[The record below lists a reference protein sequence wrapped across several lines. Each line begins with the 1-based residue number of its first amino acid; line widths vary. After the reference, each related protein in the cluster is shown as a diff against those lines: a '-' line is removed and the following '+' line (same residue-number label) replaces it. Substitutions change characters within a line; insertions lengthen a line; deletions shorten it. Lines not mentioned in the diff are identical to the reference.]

1 MILIKSR
8 KEAKMATYSLSTLQ
22 TFISIHQTDPFWI
35 GVDVH
40 KRSYHIALLRADNK
54 TITFTSTASPEAFVE
69 QLRRLNIPIAG
80 VAYEAGP
87 TGFSLARALLAE
99 NIPVTV
105 AAPSKIPRSVSAG
118 SKTDRLDCLKLAHY
132 AGKGLIRPIA
142 IPTAE
147 EEAQRALLRR
157 RHQLV
162 DRVRQSKQRIKG
174 FLLYHGF
181 KETDAIRNW
190 RSDCE
195 EQIAGLP
202 LLPEGR
208 LTMESHLRELR
219 FLQQELSKVADQ
231 LECLNRQPE
240 HHTVIK
246 SLTSV
251 PGVGKVV
258 ATSFHLELFRPERFQ
273 RGEEV
278 ASYLGLAPTVSHS
291 GEKTPRGYLV
301 PCGQKR
307 LRSLLVEAAWVWRA
321 KDAKAG
327 EIYNKLLS
335 KTGIPQKA
343 ITALARRLAIILWR
357 LSIEQRTYRPA

>member
-1 MILIKSR
+1 M
-8 KEAKMATYSLSTLQ
+8 AKYSVSALQ
-22 TFISIHQTDPFWI
+22 SFIAVHQTDPFWI
-35 GVDVH
+35 GIDVH
-40 KRSYHIALLRADNK
+40 KRSYHIALLRADSK
-54 TITFTSTASPEAFVE
+54 TFTFTSPASPDAFIE
-69 QLRRLNIPIAG
+69 QLRWLNIRVAG

-87 TGFSLARALLAE
+87 TGFSLARALQAE
-99 NIPVTV
+99 NVPITV

-132 AGKGLIRPIA
+132 AAKGLIRPIA

-147 EEAQRALLRR
+147 EETQRALLRR

-174 FLLYHGF
+174 FLLYLGF

-195 EQIAGLP
+195 EQIAALP

-219 FLQQELSKVADQ
+219 FLQQELSEVAKQ
-231 LECLNRQPE
+231 LEHLNQQLG
-240 HHTVIK
+240 HCTVIK

-251 PGVGKVV
+251 PGVGTVV

-278 ASYLGLAPTVSHS
+278 TSYLGLAPTVRHS
-291 GEKTPRGYLV
+291 GEQTPRGYLA

-307 LRSLLVEAAWVWRA
+307 LRSLLIEAAWMWRA

-327 EIYNKLLS
+327 ELYNKLLS

-357 LSIEQRTYRPA
+357 LSIEQRAYRPV

>member
-1 MILIKSR
+1 
-8 KEAKMATYSLSTLQ
+8 MARYSLSALK
-22 TFISIHQTDPFWI
+22 TFVSTHQSDPFWI

-54 TITFTSTASPEAFVE
+54 TFTLTSQASPEAFVE
-69 QLRRLNIPIAG
+69 QIRRLAIPVAG

-87 TGFSLARALLAE
+87 TGFGLARALMTAK
-99 NIPVTV
+99 IPVIV

-118 SKTDRLDCLKLAHY
+118 AKTDRLDCLKLAHY
-132 AGKGLIRPIA
+132 AAKGMIRPIA

-147 EEAQRALLRR
+147 EDAQRALLRR

-162 DRVRQSKQRIKG
+162 DRVRQCKQRIKG

-195 EQIAGLP
+195 EQIAALP

-208 LTMESHLRELR
+208 LTIESHLRELR
-219 FLQQELSKVADQ
+219 FLKQELSDVADQ
-231 LECLNRQPE
+231 LGHLNRKPE
-240 HHTVIK
+240 HHPVIH

-251 PGVGKVV
+251 PGVGQVV
-258 ATSFHLELFRPERFQ
+258 ATTFHLELFRPERFQ
-273 RGEEV
+273 RGDEV
-278 ASYLGLAPTVSHS
+278 ASYLGLAPTVRHS

-301 PCGQKR
+301 PVGQKR
-307 LRSLLVEAAWVWRA
+307 LRSLLIEAAWIWRA
-321 KDAKAG
+321 KDPKAC
-327 EIYNKLLS
+327 ELYNKLLG
-335 KTGIPQKA
+335 KTGVPQKA
-343 ITALARRLAIILWR
+343 IAALARKLAIILWR
-357 LSIEQRTYRPA
+357 LSIEQRAYRPI